1 MRLEALEHLSFNVF
15 DVGEPAPTSDIAVFR
30 CTLNFDNKFFHY
42 PPLVPVFFPEM
53 LLANVR
59 RLLLPSLGFLIP
71 CCAPNRNWNACR
83 RRIQN

>member
-1 MRLEALEHLSFNVF
+1 
-15 DVGEPAPTSDIAVFR
+15 
-30 CTLNFDNKFFHY
+30 
-42 PPLVPVFFPEM
+42 M

-71 CCAPNRNWNACR
+71 CCAPNRNWNPCR